1 MIAFTLQL
9 VFERRTSHP
18 SACYAVDQ
26 RSADCWWF
34 LWVCRPW
41 GTLIFILLMLV
52 WISTVSITAKFS
64 SSKNSCP
71 TSKNSR
77 ITSPSNKMG
86 HLLTVQRRQSVCSIT
101 IHQTSSRHHFGLN
114 PVDYK
119 VYGVLQQRVYS
130 RKIQTVDELKQRII
144 GEWECLDQRIIDNA
158 VKQWCRRLRSC
169 VAAKGGHFEHSL

>member
-52 WISTVSITAKFS
+52 WKSTVSITAKFS

-101 IHQTSSRHHFGLN
+101 IHQTSSRHHFGLQI
-114 PVDYK
+114 VQTSTRSITK
-119 VYGVLQQRVYS
+119 YGCPSAASLQQENPNCGWVETAY
-130 RKIQTVDELKQRII
+130 
-144 GEWECLDQRIIDNA
+144 
-158 VKQWCRRLRSC
+158 
-169 VAAKGGHFEHSL
+169 H